1 MRTRQVFLD
10 RLDAEMTPHDVVVV
24 IDVLRSFSTAAY
36 AFAAGA
42 SLIYPVETIAAA
54 SPPAGRH
61 ARRPDNR
68 SRRGGDPIPGF
79 DFGNTPTVFQNLRL
93 DNRPLIQS
101 TAAGAHG
108 ITRFNQV
115 RALSPA
121 ALFAPALPPRQ
132 SLR

>member
-1 MRTRQVFLD
+1 MMLWF
-10 RLDAEMTPHDVVVV
+10 V

-42 SLIYPVETIAAA
+42 SLIYRSKR
-54 SPPAGRH
+54 SPRH
-61 ARRPDNR
+61 AACRPPCQTPDNR
-68 SRRGGDPIPGF
+68 SRRGWRPDPLVF

-115 RALSPA
+115 RALFAGSLVCARATAAAIA
-121 ALFAPALPPRQ
+121 ALNPSEVTFVITE
-132 SLR
+132 SG